1 MTTNEI
7 KARLATLISIIISN
21 TKHTDKDDILE
32 DISHELCEIAR
43 KGKFDHIKG
52 HDDSIEFTD
61 PAIIT
66 QVIAMTGKKATKSHR
81 GSTHRKIAT
90 FILSWIN
97 S

>member
-1 MTTNEI
+1 MTTYEI
-7 KARLATLISIIISN
+7 KTRLATLVNIIVNN
-21 TKHTDKDDILE
+21 TKHTKNDDILE
-32 DISHELCEIAR
+32 DISHELCHIAR
-43 KGKFDHIKG
+43 KGEFDHIKN
-52 HDDSIEFTD
+52 HDQHIKITD

-66 QVIAMTGKKATKSHR
+66 QVISMAGEDTSHHR